1 MADSSTKPVL
11 ITLNVSH
18 FCEKARWALRRCG
31 IEYSEEAH
39 VPVAHSFAVKAAGG
53 RRSVPCLRLPTA
65 AASEPSSSSSSGSS
79 SPGCVD
85 QSTPIMRWADQ
96 QCVAAGRCEPQAA
109 LFPPGE
115 RGAEVDRWCTELDKR
130 LGPATRSWAYSHL
143 LYSPL
148 TGQAMVAPPVPA
160 AERFVL
166 RWGGWLLVR
175 SLMAKGMGISAEA
188 GAAAL
193 QEIHRC
199 FDEVGQLLADGRPF
213 LCGDRFTAADITFA
227 ALAAPAVGQPYAAAP
242 GLSEQTPPAMRTE
255 IEQLRAHPAGQ
266 FALRLWR
273 EQRAVVVPAVPP
285 SSL

>member
-1 MADSSTKPVL
+1 MSVCSAT
-11 ITLNVSH
+11 
-18 FCEKARWALRRCG
+18 ALQ
-31 IEYSEEAH
+31 
-39 VPVAHSFAVKAAGG
+39 VV
-53 RRSVPCLRLPTA
+53 
-65 AASEPSSSSSSGSS
+65 
-79 SPGCVD
+79 GC
-85 QSTPIMRWADQ
+85 
-96 QCVAAGRCEPQAA
+96 
-109 LFPPGE
+109 
-115 RGAEVDRWCTELDKR
+115 
-130 LGPATRSWAYSHL
+130 HL
-143 LYSPL
+143 LAPHHPPQL
-148 TGQAMVAPPVPA
+148 TTHPTHTLPA
-160 AERFVL
+160 L
-166 RWGGWLLVR
+166 Q
-175 SLMAKGMGISAEA
+175 GMGISAEA